1 MISREIGVAR
11 WPENAHITN
20 MNVIRSMINN
30 RYRPLVALD
39 AIRKLIQNKEDTS
52 QVFRLLYALRGG
64 SFERNFKRFRTT
76 PVGMRVL
83 ANKQD
88 LVDTLC
94 DREYLESLP
103 HGSLGAEFLA
113 FMDDCGI
120 TSDGLNEAARDAGLE
135 DIIIPEDMK
144 RYGMRIRVQHDLWH
158 VVAGYGCDGF
168 GETCNVAYSYPHTGN
183 IGFMVIA
190 VAGAWNYSKT
200 FPGEPIMGA
209 MWQGLKRG
217 RATKWLP
224 ATDWEA
230 MLPLPLTEVR
240 RQLNIIDHPTKYN
253 AAPNA
258 IAQSRSGSPV
268 MQAVGA

>member
-1 MISREIGVAR
+1 
-11 WPENAHITN
+11 
-20 MNVIRSMINN
+20 
-30 RYRPLVALD
+30 
-39 AIRKLIQNKEDTS
+39 
-52 QVFRLLYALRGG
+52 
-64 SFERNFKRFRTT
+64 
-76 PVGMRVL
+76 MRVL

-94 DREYLESLP
+94 DRSYLKSLP
-103 HGSLGAEFLA
+103 QGSLGAEFLT
-113 FMDDCGI
+113 FMDGCGI

-135 DIIIPEDMK
+135 DIVIPEDMK

-190 VAGAWNYSKT
+190 VAGAWNYSKA

-230 MLPLPLTEVR
+230 MLPLPLAEVR
-240 RQLNIIDHPTKYN
+240 RQLNIQDLPTKYN

-258 IAQSRSGSPV
+258 IAHSRSGSPV
-268 MQAVGA
+268 MQPVGA